1 MNDALAASAYDAIQQ
16 QKINFAK
23 SMGFE
28 LDDTAQDVADE
39 IADTATDGTDI
50 EPENV
55 DVDGRKPEDPPT
67 DEVEQ
72 PTAELETEEQPEE
85 QTDETDKAEEINKV
99 DFLCE
104 ENEGKKNY
112 FIEGVFLQSEIKN
125 RNNRMYPQ
133 KTLAR
138 EVAKYDENYIQKGR
152 ALGELGHPDGPSIN
166 LDRVS
171 HKILSLREDGNNFI
185 GKAKLLDTP
194 MGKVAKSLL
203 DEGVKLGVSS
213 RGMGSIRKEENCN
226 VVMDDFMLATA
237 ADIVADPSAPDAF
250 VDGIMEGKE
259 WVWDNGILKESAVA
273 EIKQEIDQATLIN
286 LQERKVS
293 AFETFLKSL

>member
-1 MNDALAASAYDAIQQ
+1 MRLI
-16 QKINFAK
+16 
-23 SMGFE
+23 
-28 LDDTAQDVADE
+28 
-39 IADTATDGTDI
+39 
-50 EPENV
+50 
-55 DVDGRKPEDPPT
+55 
-67 DEVEQ
+67 
-72 PTAELETEEQPEE
+72 
-85 QTDETDKAEEINKV
+85 AEEINQV

-104 ENEGKKNY
+104 EKEGKKNY
-112 FIEGVFLQSEIKN
+112 FIEGVFLQAELKN
-125 RNNRMYPQ
+125 RNNRMYPL
-133 KTLAR
+133 KTLTK

-203 DEGVKLGVSS
+203 DEGVSLGVSS
-213 RGMGSIRKEENCN
+213 RGMGSIRKEDNCN

-273 EIKQEIDQATLIN
+273 QLKTEIDHATLRN

-293 AFETFLKSL
+293 AFESFLKSL